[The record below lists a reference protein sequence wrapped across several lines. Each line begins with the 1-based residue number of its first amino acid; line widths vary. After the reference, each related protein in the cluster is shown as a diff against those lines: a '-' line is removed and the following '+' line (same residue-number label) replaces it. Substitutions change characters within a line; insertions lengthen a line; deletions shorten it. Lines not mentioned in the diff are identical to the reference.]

1 MSPECKSEWLRHK
14 KPDAVP
20 DMWTLIEF
28 LKYWKKELAPKP
40 TAHSIQPATVPSS
53 AIPPKPPNS
62 SPRRFR
68 SDIAPPP
75 RKMPSGCPACKEQ
88 HGLLRC
94 PTFNAMDVDRR
105 NKLVREH
112 RLCLNCFSSQHGY
125 RSCLGRLLCK
135 TCSNRHHT
143 MLHKDR
149 EPNQQP
155 TTTPATTVPS
165 MTAAPSTNDKKSE
178 SRFLLTATVTLENKE
193 NIVKAR
199 AILDTGAA
207 VSFMTEETDTALKL
221 KRTHNPIQVT
231 GTTGDSHCKFS
242 VSTNLYSHEK
252 CYAIEPINVT
262 VLPKLPTLQ
271 VPTNHQEILNDPSF
285 RSYKLADPDLGGRID
300 LLLGVTDSLSLFT
313 GEAFK
318 VNGLIAMPTQVGLC
332 LSGPLLQANPPPA
345 FMAAVP
351 PTDLQEDFGRLWEV
365 DQVPE
370 APLRSPED
378 EAVLT
383 EFDRTYRRVNGC
395 FSVSLPKKSNP
406 PQLGYTRKQALSRLL
421 ANERS
426 LSAKEKLQAFSVV
439 VREYLDLGHAHIIPK
454 NEIHLQPYC
463 YLPVHGV
470 LKDSSTTTKV
480 RAVFDA
486 SARSSSGSS
495 LNDCLLPG
503 PNLYPPLQ
511 DILLRFRRHPVGMLA
526 DISKMFQEILLNPE
540 ERDFHRFLVRNQT
553 GAIIDCW
560 MERLTF
566 GVKCSPFLATH
577 VLRTLAKLHAFSHTA
592 ASSAVMQNFYVDDFL
607 AGARDV
613 EAADALRK
621 ELCDLLG
628 CAGMVLRKWR
638 SNSEH
643 LLNLIPEYLHDSS
656 PAISLQPPNRS
667 PKALGLHRDVKTD
680 CFHVSVPET
689 PP

>member
-1 MSPECKSEWLRHK
+1 MQEREWLRHK
-14 KPDAVP
+14 KPDAVS

-28 LKYWKKELAPKP
+28 LKYWKKELAPEP
-40 TAHSIQPATVPSS
+40 TAHSFQPTTVPSS

-94 PTFNAMDVDRR
+94 PTFNVIDVDRR

-125 RSCLGRLLCK
+125 RSCPGRLSCK
-135 TCSNRHHT
+135 TCSGRHHT

-165 MTAAPSTNDKKSE
+165 MTAAPSTNDKNSE
-178 SRFLLTATVTLENKE
+178 SQFLLTATVTLENKE

-207 VSFMTEETDTALKL
+207 VSFMTDKL
-221 KRTHNPIQVT
+221 VN
-231 GTTGDSHCKFS
+231 
-242 VSTNLYSHEK
+242 
-252 CYAIEPINVT
+252 
-262 VLPKLPTLQ
+262 
-271 VPTNHQEILNDPSF
+271 
-285 RSYKLADPDLGGRID
+285 PDLGGRID
-300 LLLGVTDSLSLFT
+300 LLLGVMDSLSLFT

-318 VNGLIAMPTQVGLC
+318 VNGLIAMPTQLGLC
-332 LSGPLLQANPPPA
+332 LSGPLLQADPPPA

-351 PTDLQEDFGRLWEV
+351 PTDLQEDLGRLWEL

-370 APLRSPED
+370 APLWSPED

-383 EFDRTYRRVNGC
+383 EFNRTYRKAC
-395 FSVSLPKKSNP
+395 
-406 PQLGYTRKQALSRLL
+406 KQALSRLL

-439 VREYLDLGHAHIIPK
+439 VREYLDLAHAHIILK
-454 NEIHLQPYC
+454 NEIHFQPHC

-470 LKDSSTTTKV
+470 FKDSSTTTKV

-511 DILLRFRRHPVGMLA
+511 DILLRFRRHPVGMSA
-526 DISKMFQEILLNPE
+526 DISKMFREILLNPE
-540 ERDFHRFLVRNQT
+540 ERDLHRFLVCNQT
-553 GAIIDCW
+553 GAIIDCR
-560 MERLTF
+560 MEQLTF
-566 GVKCSPFLATH
+566 GVKCSPFLATQ
-577 VLRTLAKLHAFSHTA
+577 VLRTLAKLHAFPI
-592 ASSAVMQNFYVDDFL
+592 
-607 AGARDV
+607 
-613 EAADALRK
+613 LRPPR
-621 ELCDLLG
+621 LSCRTSTL
-628 CAGMVLRKWR
+628 MTSLR
-638 SNSEH
+638 E
-643 LLNLIPEYLHDSS
+643 PEM
-656 PAISLQPPNRS
+656 
-667 PKALGLHRDVKTD
+667 
-680 CFHVSVPET
+680 
-689 PP
+689 

>member
-1 MSPECKSEWLRHK
+1 
-14 KPDAVP
+14 
-20 DMWTLIEF
+20 
-28 LKYWKKELAPKP
+28 
-40 TAHSIQPATVPSS
+40 
-53 AIPPKPPNS
+53 
-62 SPRRFR
+62 
-68 SDIAPPP
+68 
-75 RKMPSGCPACKEQ
+75 
-88 HGLLRC
+88 
-94 PTFNAMDVDRR
+94 
-105 NKLVREH
+105 
-112 RLCLNCFSSQHGY
+112 
-125 RSCLGRLLCK
+125 
-135 TCSNRHHT
+135 

-165 MTAAPSTNDKKSE
+165 MMAAPSTNDKKSE

-193 NIVKAR
+193 NIVKAH
-199 AILDTGAA
+199 AILDTGAT
-207 VSFMTEETDTALKL
+207 VCFMTEETATALKL
-221 KRTHNPIQVT
+221 KRTHNPIKVT

-242 VSTNLYSHEK
+242 VSTNLYSHDK
-252 CYAIEPINVT
+252 SYSSEPIHFT

-271 VPTNHQEILNDPSF
+271 VPPNHQEILNDPSF

-318 VNGLIAMPTQVGLC
+318 VNGLIAMPTQLGLC
-332 LSGPLLQANPPPA
+332 LSGPLLQADPPPA

-351 PTDLQEDFGRLWEV
+351 PTDLQEDLGRLWEL

-370 APLRSPED
+370 APLWSPED

-383 EFDRTYRRVNGC
+383 EFDRTYRRVNGR

-406 PQLGYTRKQALSRLL
+406 PQLGYTHKQALSRLL

-454 NEIHLQPYC
+454 NEIHLQPHC

-470 LKDSSTTTKV
+470 FKDSSTTTNV

-511 DILLRFRRHPVGMLA
+511 DILLRFRRHPVGMSA
-526 DISKMFQEILLNPE
+526 DISKMFREILLNPE
-540 ERDFHRFLVRNQT
+540 ERDLHRFLVRNQT
-553 GAIIDCW
+553 GAIIDCR

-566 GVKCSPFLATH
+566 GVKCSPFLATQVH
-577 VLRTLAKLHAFSHTA
+577 RTLAKLHAFSHPA

-607 AGARDV
+607 ADPYTNFR
-613 EAADALRK
+613 RYNYQ
-621 ELCDLLG
+621 
-628 CAGMVLRKWR
+628 
-638 SNSEH
+638 S
-643 LLNLIPEYLHDSS
+643 YLY
-656 PAISLQPPNRS
+656 
-667 PKALGLHRDVKTD
+667 
-680 CFHVSVPET
+680 
-689 PP
+689 